1 MRGPPT
7 LEVLGVPGSLRLH
20 SFNRYLLKAAAARAP
35 QGMSISVY
43 EDLGAVP
50 VFNEDLETAPGPEA
64 VLRLRTAVARADALL
79 IATPEYNQSL
89 PGVVKNFIDWLS
101 RSEPDVL
108 AGKPVAILGA
118 TQGSW
123 GTRLAQ
129 AAARQTLAAC
139 GALVMPLP
147 HLYVAKAADK
157 FDPKGNLV
165 DEPTGAVLTQFLE
178 SFRLWIHA
186 MHEPGSG
193 KRPRCSPVQ

>member
-7 LEVLGVPGSLRLH
+7 LQVLGIAGSLRAH
-20 SFNRYLLKAAAARAP
+20 SLNRNLLIAAAARAP

-43 EDLGAVP
+43 GGLDAVP
-50 VFNEDLETAPGPEA
+50 MFNEDLEMAPGPEA
-64 VLRLRTAVARADALL
+64 VGRLRTAVAHADALL

-108 AGKPVAILGA
+108 AGKPVAIFGA

-129 AAARQTLAAC
+129 AAVRQTLAAC

-147 HLYVAKAADK
+147 QLYVARAPDK
-157 FDPKGNLV
+157 FDSMGNLV
-165 DEPTGAVLTQFLE
+165 DEPTGTALTQFLE
-178 SFRLWIHA
+178 AFSQWIHA
-186 MHEPGSG
+186 MPRHETREW
-193 KRPRCSPVQ
+193 K

>member
-1 MRGPPT
+1 MRGRPT
-7 LEVLGVPGSLRLH
+7 LEVLGLAGSLRLR
-20 SFNRYLLKAAAARAP
+20 SLNRYLLAAAAARAP

-43 EDLGAVP
+43 DDLGAVP
-50 VFNEDLETAPGPEA
+50 MFNEDLETARGPEA

-89 PGVVKNFIDWLS
+89 PAVVKNFIDWLS

-108 AGKPVAILGA
+108 AGKPVAIFGA

-129 AAARQTLAAC
+129 AAIRQTLAAC

-147 HLYVAKAADK
+147 QLYIARAADK
-157 FDPKGNLV
+157 VDSMGNLV
-165 DEPTGAVLTQFLE
+165 DEPTGAALTQFLE
-178 SFRLWIHA
+178 SFGQWIPA
-186 MHEPGSG
+186 
-193 KRPRCSPVQ
+193 K

>member
-7 LEVLGVPGSLRLH
+7 LEVLGVPGSLRRN
-20 SFNRYLLKAAAARAP
+20 SFNRYLLNAAAARAP

-43 EDLGAVP
+43 GDLGAVP

-108 AGKPVAILGA
+108 AGKPVAIFGA

-157 FDPKGNLV
+157 FDSMGNLV
-165 DEPTGAVLTQFLE
+165 DEPTGALLTQFLE
-178 SFRLWIHA
+178 SFRQWTHA
-186 MHEPGSG
+186 MQRHETREW
-193 KRPRCSPVQ
+193 K